1 MSVLTRLLESYEK
14 NHQNPI
20 NEAIHMIAI
29 PLIMFSI
36 LGMTAAFDIFLE
48 YILVGLVF
56 FYYLKLSKTA
66 ALLMLVWL
74 LIYLGLVVLLKPYII
89 EISVLLFAF
98 GWILQF
104 LGHFIEGKRPS
115 FFEDLRYF
123 LIGPLFVVQKVIS
136 KFGIKVFTENGQ

>member
-1 MSVLTRLLESYEK
+1 VSVLTRLLESYEK

-20 NEAIHMIAI
+20 NEAIHIIAI

-48 YILVGLVF
+48 YILVGIVF
-56 FYYLKLSKTA
+56 FYYLKLSKIA

-74 LIYLGLVVLLKPYII
+74 LIYLGLVALLKPYII
-89 EISVLLFAF
+89 EISILLFAF

-104 LGHFIEGKRPS
+104 FGHFIEGKRPS

-136 KFGIKVFTENGQ
+136 KFGIKVFTENG

>member
-14 NHQNPI
+14 SHQNPI
-20 NEAIHMIAI
+20 NEAIHIIAI

-48 YILVGLVF
+48 YLLVGIVF
-56 FYYLKLSKTA
+56 FYYLKLSKIA

-89 EISVLLFAF
+89 EISILLFAF

-136 KFGIKVFTENGQ
+136 KFGIKVFTENG

>member
-29 PLIMFSI
+29 PLVMFSI
-36 LGMTAAFDIFLE
+36 LGMTAAFNIFLE
-48 YILVGLVF
+48 YILVGIVI
-56 FYYLKLSKTA
+56 FYYLKLSKIA

-89 EISVLLFAF
+89 EISILLFAF

-136 KFGIKVFTENGQ
+136 KFGIKVFTENG

>member
-20 NEAIHMIAI
+20 NEAIHIIAI

-48 YILVGLVF
+48 YILVGIVF

-74 LIYLGLVVLLKPYII
+74 LIYLGLVILLKPYII
-89 EISVLLFAF
+89 EISILLFAF

-123 LIGPLFVVQKVIS
+123 LIGPLFVIQKVIS
-136 KFGIKVFTENGQ
+136 KFGIKVFTENG

>member
-29 PLIMFSI
+29 PLVMFSI

-48 YILVGLVF
+48 YILVGIVI
-56 FYYLKLSKTA
+56 FYYLKLSKIA

-89 EISVLLFAF
+89 EISILLFAF

-136 KFGIKVFTENGQ
+136 KFGIKVFTESG

>member
-20 NEAIHMIAI
+20 NEAIHIIAI

-36 LGMTAAFDIFLE
+36 LGVTAVFDIFLE
-48 YILVGLVF
+48 YLLVGIMF
-56 FYYLKLSKTA
+56 FYYLTLSKIA

-74 LIYLGLVVLLKPYII
+74 LMYLGLVALLKPYIV
-89 EISVLLFAF
+89 EISVSLFAL
-98 GWILQF
+98 GWVLQF

-136 KFGIKVFTENGQ
+136 KFGIKVFTDNA

>member
-20 NEAIHMIAI
+20 NEAMHIIAI

-48 YILVGLVF
+48 YILVGIVF

-74 LIYLGLVVLLKPYII
+74 LIYLGLVVLLKSYII
-89 EISVLLFAF
+89 EISILLFAF

-136 KFGIKVFTENGQ
+136 KFGVKVFTENG

>member
-20 NEAIHMIAI
+20 NEAIHIIAI

-48 YILVGLVF
+48 YMLVGIVF

-89 EISVLLFAF
+89 EISILLFAF

-136 KFGIKVFTENGQ
+136 KFGIKVFTENG

>member
-20 NEAIHMIAI
+20 NEAIHIIAI

-48 YILVGLVF
+48 YILVGIVII
-56 FYYLKLSKTA
+56 YYLKLSKIA

-74 LIYLGLVVLLKPYII
+74 LIYLGLVILLKLYII
-89 EISVLLFAF
+89 EISILLFAF

-115 FFEDLRYF
+115 FFEDIRYF
-123 LIGPLFVVQKVIS
+123 LIGPLFVIQKVIS
-136 KFGIKVFTENGQ
+136 KFGIKVFTENG

>member
-20 NEAIHMIAI
+20 NEAIHIIAI

-36 LGMTAAFDIFLE
+36 LGITAAFDIFLE
-48 YILVGLVF
+48 YILVGIVF

-74 LIYLGLVVLLKPYII
+74 LIFLGLVVLLKSHII
-89 EISVLLFAF
+89 EISISLFAF

-136 KFGIKVFTENGQ
+136 KFGIKVFTENG

>member
-20 NEAIHMIAI
+20 NEVIHIIAI

-48 YILVGLVF
+48 YILVGIVI
-56 FYYLKLSKTA
+56 FYYLKLSKIA

-74 LIYLGLVVLLKPYII
+74 LIYLGLVLLLKPYII
-89 EISVLLFAF
+89 EISILLFAF

-136 KFGIKVFTENGQ
+136 KFGIKVFTENG

>member
-20 NEAIHMIAI
+20 NEVIHIIAI

-36 LGMTAAFDIFLE
+36 LGVTAAFDIFLE
-48 YILVGLVF
+48 YILVGIVF

-74 LIYLGLVVLLKPYII
+74 LIYLGLVALLKPYII
-89 EISVLLFAF
+89 EISISLFGF

-104 LGHFIEGKRPS
+104 LGHFIEGKKPS

-123 LIGPLFVVQKVIS
+123 LIGPVFVVQKVIS
-136 KFGIKVFTENGQ
+136 KFGIKVFTDNG

>member
-20 NEAIHMIAI
+20 NEAIHIIAI

-48 YILVGLVF
+48 YILVGIVF
-56 FYYLKLSKTA
+56 FYYLKLSKIA

-89 EISVLLFAF
+89 EISILLFAF

-136 KFGIKVFTENGQ
+136 KFGIKVFTENG

>member
-1 MSVLTRLLESYEK
+1 VSVLTRLLESYEK
-14 NHQNPI
+14 NHQNPV
-20 NEAIHMIAI
+20 NEVIHMIAI

-48 YILVGLVF
+48 YILVGIVF

-89 EISVLLFAF
+89 EISILLFAF

-136 KFGIKVFTENGQ
+136 KFGIKVFTENG

>member
-20 NEAIHMIAI
+20 NEAIHIIAI

-48 YILVGLVF
+48 YILVGIVII
-56 FYYLKLSKTA
+56 YYLKLSKIA

-74 LIYLGLVVLLKPYII
+74 LIYLGLVILLKPYII
-89 EISVLLFAF
+89 EISILLFAF

-136 KFGIKVFTENGQ
+136 KFGIKVFT

>member
-20 NEAIHMIAI
+20 NEAIHIIAI

-48 YILVGLVF
+48 YILVGIVF

-89 EISVLLFAF
+89 EISILLFAF

-123 LIGPLFVVQKVIS
+123 LIGPLFLSLIH
-136 KFGIKVFTENGQ
+136 I

>member
-1 MSVLTRLLESYEK
+1 VSVLTRLLESYEK

-20 NEAIHMIAI
+20 NEAIHIIAI

-36 LGMTAAFDIFLE
+36 LGVTAVFDIFLE
-48 YILVGLVF
+48 YLLVGIMF
-56 FYYLKLSKTA
+56 FYYLTLSKIA

-74 LIYLGLVVLLKPYII
+74 LMYLGLVALLKPYIV
-89 EISVLLFAF
+89 EISVSLFAL
-98 GWILQF
+98 GWVLQF

-136 KFGIKVFTENGQ
+136 KFGIKVFTDNA

>member
-20 NEAIHMIAI
+20 NEAIHIIAI

-48 YILVGLVF
+48 YILVGIVF

-89 EISVLLFAF
+89 EISILLFAF

-136 KFGIKVFTENGQ
+136 KFGIKVFTKNG

>member
-1 MSVLTRLLESYEK
+1 MSVLARLLESYEK
-14 NHQNPI
+14 NHQNPV
-20 NEAIHMIAI
+20 NEAIHIIAS

-48 YILVGLVF
+48 YILVGIVI
-56 FYYLKLSKTA
+56 FYYLKLSKIA

-89 EISVLLFAF
+89 EISILLFAF

-123 LIGPLFVVQKVIS
+123 LIGPLFVAQKVIS
-136 KFGIKVFTENGQ
+136 KFGIKVFTENG

>member
-1 MSVLTRLLESYEK
+1 MSVVTRLLESYEK

-20 NEAIHMIAI
+20 NEAIHIIAI

-48 YILVGLVF
+48 YILVGIVI
-56 FYYLKLSKTA
+56 FYYLKLSKIA

-74 LIYLGLVVLLKPYII
+74 LIYLGLVALLKPYII
-89 EISVLLFAF
+89 EISILLFAF

-136 KFGIKVFTENGQ
+136 KFGIKVFTENG

>member
-20 NEAIHMIAI
+20 NEAIHIIAI

-36 LGMTAAFDIFLE
+36 LGVTAAFDIFLE
-48 YILVGLVF
+48 YILVGIVL
-56 FYYLKLSKTA
+56 FYYLKLSKIA

-74 LIYLGLVVLLKPYII
+74 LIYLGLVALLKPYII
-89 EISVLLFAF
+89 EISILLFAF

-136 KFGIKVFTENGQ
+136 KFGIKVFTENG

>member
-20 NEAIHMIAI
+20 NEAIHIIAI

-48 YILVGLVF
+48 YILVGIVL
-56 FYYLKLSKTA
+56 FYYLKLSKIA

-74 LIYLGLVVLLKPYII
+74 LIYLGLVALLKPYII
-89 EISVLLFAF
+89 EISLLLFVL

-136 KFGIKVFTENGQ
+136 KFGINIFTDNG

>member
-36 LGMTAAFDIFLE
+36 LGVTAAFDIFLE
-48 YILVGLVF
+48 YILVGIAFL
-56 FYYLKLSKTA
+56 YYLKLSKTA

-74 LIYLGLVVLLKPYII
+74 LIYLGLVVLLRPYII
-89 EISVLLFAF
+89 EISILLFAF

-136 KFGIKVFTENGQ
+136 KFGISIFTDNG

>member
-20 NEAIHMIAI
+20 NEAIHIIAI
-29 PLIMFSI
+29 PLIIFSI

-48 YILVGLVF
+48 YILVGIVI

-74 LIYLGLVVLLKPYII
+74 LISLGLVTLLKPYII
-89 EISVLLFAF
+89 EISISFFVL

-104 LGHFIEGKRPS
+104 VGHFIEGKRPS
-115 FFEDLRYF
+115 FFEDVRYF

-136 KFGIKVFTENGQ
+136 KFGIKVFTENG

>member
-20 NEAIHMIAI
+20 NEAIHIIAI

-48 YILVGLVF
+48 YILVGIVF
-56 FYYLKLSKTA
+56 FYYLKLSKSA

-74 LIYLGLVVLLKPYII
+74 LIYLGLVILLKPYII
-89 EISVLLFAF
+89 EISILLFAF

-136 KFGIKVFTENGQ
+136 KFGIKVFT

>member
-1 MSVLTRLLESYEK
+1 MSVLTRLLESYEQ

-20 NEAIHMIAI
+20 NEAIHIIAI

-36 LGMTAAFDIFLE
+36 LGVTAAFDIFLE
-48 YILVGLVF
+48 YILVGIVI

-74 LIYLGLVVLLKPYII
+74 LISLGLVALLKPYII
-89 EISVLLFAF
+89 EISISFFVL

-104 LGHFIEGKRPS
+104 VGHFIEGKRPS
-115 FFEDLRYF
+115 FFEDVRYF

-136 KFGIKVFTENGQ
+136 KFGIKVFTENG

>member
-20 NEAIHMIAI
+20 NEAIHIIAI

-36 LGMTAAFDIFLE
+36 LGMIAAFDIFLE
-48 YILVGLVF
+48 YILVGIVF
-56 FYYLKLSKTA
+56 FYYLKLSKIA

-89 EISVLLFAF
+89 EISILLFAF

-104 LGHFIEGKRPS
+104 LGHLIEGKRPS

-136 KFGIKVFTENGQ
+136 KFGIKVFTENG

>member
-1 MSVLTRLLESYEK
+1 MSVLTRLIESYEK

-20 NEAIHMIAI
+20 NEAIHIIAI

-48 YILVGLVF
+48 YILVGIVF
-56 FYYLKLSKTA
+56 FYYLKLSKIA

-74 LIYLGLVVLLKPYII
+74 LIYLGLVVLLKSYII
-89 EISVLLFAF
+89 EISILLFAF

-104 LGHFIEGKRPS
+104 FGHFIEGKRPS

-136 KFGIKVFTENGQ
+136 KVGIKIFTDNG

>member
-20 NEAIHMIAI
+20 NEAIHIIAI

-48 YILVGLVF
+48 YILVGIVF

-104 LGHFIEGKRPS
+104 LGHLIEGKRPS

-136 KFGIKVFTENGQ
+136 KFGIKVFTENG

>member
-1 MSVLTRLLESYEK
+1 VSVLTRLLESYEK

-20 NEAIHMIAI
+20 NEAIHIIAI

-48 YILVGLVF
+48 YILVGIVI
-56 FYYLKLSKTA
+56 FYYLKLSKIA

-89 EISVLLFAF
+89 EISILLFAF

-136 KFGIKVFTENGQ
+136 KFGIKVFTENG

>member
-20 NEAIHMIAI
+20 NEAIHIIAI

-48 YILVGLVF
+48 YLLVGIVF
-56 FYYLKLSKTA
+56 FYYLKLSKIA

-89 EISVLLFAF
+89 EISILLFAF

-123 LIGPLFVVQKVIS
+123 LIGPLFVAQKLIS
-136 KFGIKVFTENGQ
+136 KFGVKVFTENG

>member
-20 NEAIHMIAI
+20 NEAIHIIAI

-48 YILVGLVF
+48 YILVGIVI
-56 FYYLKLSKTA
+56 FYYLKLSKIA

-74 LIYLGLVVLLKPYII
+74 LIYLGLVILLKLYII
-89 EISVLLFAF
+89 EISILLFAF

-123 LIGPLFVVQKVIS
+123 LIGPLFVAQKVMS
-136 KFGIKVFTENGQ
+136 KFGIKVFTENG

>member
-20 NEAIHMIAI
+20 NEAIHIIAI

-48 YILVGLVF
+48 YLLVGIVF
-56 FYYLKLSKTA
+56 FYYLKLSKIA
-66 ALLMLVWL
+66 ALLMLAWL

-89 EISVLLFAF
+89 EISILLFAF

-136 KFGIKVFTENGQ
+136 KFGINIFTDNG

>member
-20 NEAIHMIAI
+20 NEAIHIIAI

-48 YILVGLVF
+48 YILVGIVI
-56 FYYLKLSKTA
+56 FYYLKLSKIA
-66 ALLMLVWL
+66 AVLMLVWL
-74 LIYLGLVVLLKPYII
+74 LIYLGLVALLKPYII
-89 EISVLLFAF
+89 EISILLFAF
-98 GWILQF
+98 GWVLQF

-136 KFGIKVFTENGQ
+136 KFGIKDFTENG

>member
-1 MSVLTRLLESYEK
+1 MSVLTKLLESYEK

-20 NEAIHMIAI
+20 NEAIHIIAI

-48 YILVGLVF
+48 YILVGIVF

-89 EISVLLFAF
+89 EISILLFAF

-136 KFGIKVFTENGQ
+136 KFGIKVFTENG

>member
-20 NEAIHMIAI
+20 NEAIHIIAI

-48 YILVGLVF
+48 YILVGIVI
-56 FYYLKLSKTA
+56 FYYLKLSKIA

-74 LIYLGLVVLLKPYII
+74 LIYLGLVALLKPYII
-89 EISVLLFAF
+89 ETSLLLFAF

-136 KFGIKVFTENGQ
+136 KFGIKVFTENV